1 MRDEGFR
8 VKRLIRKIPWLLVG
22 PVFYLLFRLSFL
34 WPDFTERVYSRSIYR
49 ILSQGISTAT
59 GLLPF
64 SLAELLLYAFILF
77 VIVYIIVMI
86 VKTIMAKRAWWFE
99 LLGRLLALMCVFS
112 CVYAL
117 FVGLWGFNYSRET
130 LGRTLKLDT
139 SPASVSEL
147 YSTCEALIAKANTL
161 RAAVPEDESGV
172 YAPEF
177 TKKDMMSATAVY
189 YNLASVLTGNTFLSG
204 SYGGAK
210 PVFYSTG
217 LSYAHIAG
225 VYFPFTAEANVNT
238 DVPILYFAASSLHES
253 AHQRGF
259 AREDE
264 ANFLAY
270 YVASYS
276 GNASVEYSGT
286 MLALSESMNQLYR
299 NDKDLYFELREKYSE
314 GLNRDLHN
322 NFLYWQRYESPVN
335 ETSKAVNN
343 TFLKAN
349 MQMEGVK
356 SYGRMVDLLI
366 ALWRKGGITN
376 AHAIQKAA

>member
-8 VKRLIRKIPWLLVG
+8 VRRLIKKIPWLLVG
-22 PVFYLLFRLSFL
+22 PVFYLLFRLFFL
-34 WPDFTERVYSRSIYR
+34 WPDFTEKVYSRAVYR
-49 ILSQGISTAT
+49 IISQGLSAVT

-64 SLAELLLYAFILF
+64 SLAELLLYAFLLF
-77 VIVYIIVMI
+77 VIVYIIVMLI
-86 VKTIMAKRAWWFE
+86 KTVLAKREWWYE
-99 LLGRLLALMCVFS
+99 LLNWLLALLCVFS
-112 CVYAL
+112 CIYAL
-117 FVGLWGFNYSRET
+117 FVGLWGFNYSREP
-130 LGRTLKLDT
+130 LGSILKLDT

-172 YAPEF
+172 YSPDF
-177 TKKDMMSATAVY
+177 TKNYMMNATAQY
-189 YNLASVLTGNTFLSG
+189 YNLAAELTGKDFLGG

-210 PVFYSTG
+210 PVIYSAG
-217 LSYAHIAG
+217 LSYAHISG
-225 VYFPFTAEANVNT
+225 VYFPFTAEANLNI
-238 DVPILYFAASSLHES
+238 DVPMLYFAASTLHES

-276 GNASVEYSGT
+276 GDASVEYSGT
-286 MLALSESMNQLYR
+286 MLALSESMNQLYE
-299 NDKDLYFELREKYSE
+299 NDSDLYFELRRKYSE
-314 GLNRDLHN
+314 GINRDLQN
-322 NFLYWQRYESPVN
+322 NHLYWQRYESPVN

-349 MQMEGVK
+349 MQKEGVK

-366 ALWRKGGITN
+366 ALWRQCGITN
-376 AHAIQKAA
+376 SRAIQKAA